1 MQVRRMNKQS
11 VENLKVADSAKLIP
25 FVSDGVYQWTN
36 VAVARNGNVAYLC
49 GSDGLVNYPSALVA
63 RRSIKRIRPDLEPTE
78 I

>member
-1 MQVRRMNKQS
+1 MSKQS
-11 VENLKVADSAKLIP
+11 VENLKVADSARLIP
-25 FVSDGVYQWTN
+25 FISNGVYQWTN
-36 VAVARNGNVAYLC
+36 VSVSRNGNVAYLY